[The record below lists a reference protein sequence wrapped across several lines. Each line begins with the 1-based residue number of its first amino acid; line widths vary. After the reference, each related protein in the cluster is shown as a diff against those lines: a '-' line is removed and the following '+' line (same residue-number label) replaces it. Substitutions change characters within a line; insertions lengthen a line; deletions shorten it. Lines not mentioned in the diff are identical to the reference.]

1 MPAPPATSNL
11 FAPRAGGPPDHHLIA
26 YSDGGARGNPGPSGY
41 GVVIQDQ
48 SGKKIAALSE
58 YLGHQT
64 NNFAEYQGLIAALE
78 YAVKHGHKALK
89 VISDSELLV
98 RQIKGIYKVKNAA
111 LKDLHARA
119 KELIAQLD
127 WFSIGHVLRG
137 HNQEADEL
145 ANAAMDKGMGRVSR
159 DRLAAR
165 VKEKGSMADGGRKH
179 NDMPDVP
186 KLDFIGALCELWFGI
201 SYAAYHLAYVRVYL
215 NTIALQTHIDQ
226 LKKEEQDFRNKT
238 QVDVLICRAHL
249 AGFFWQLEHFFELLR
264 IAIRR
269 ARKEQ
274 PDEKYFLSYE
284 KKLEELEQTAIR
296 QEINAYRNKG
306 HEITAIIGCSWEQ
319 ESNKFRHHFLPTI
332 EGFEPKESIDMN
344 TQLQKYFE
352 FVANVWLSFAPSE
365 LKDKFPRDFRFPV
378 TVPNSFLGELPAE
391 LKGGAPQLE
400 VHFVP
405 ELKEP

>member
-145 ANAAMDKGMGRVSR
+145 ANAAMDKGMGRGRSVAAGDLARATPGSERQEFSGIVR
-159 DRLAAR
+159 DGKIELLDGQLPEATRVQVR
-165 VKEKGSMADGGRKH
+165 VK
-179 NDMPDVP
+179 P
-186 KLDFIGALCELWFGI
+186 
-201 SYAAYHLAYVRVYL
+201 
-215 NTIALQTHIDQ
+215 
-226 LKKEEQDFRNKT
+226 
-238 QVDVLICRAHL
+238 
-249 AGFFWQLEHFFELLR
+249 
-264 IAIRR
+264 
-269 ARKEQ
+269 
-274 PDEKYFLSYE
+274 
-284 KKLEELEQTAIR
+284 
-296 QEINAYRNKG
+296 
-306 HEITAIIGCSWEQ
+306 
-319 ESNKFRHHFLPTI
+319 
-332 EGFEPKESIDMN
+332 
-344 TQLQKYFE
+344 
-352 FVANVWLSFAPSE
+352 
-365 LKDKFPRDFRFPV
+365 
-378 TVPNSFLGELPAE
+378 
-391 LKGGAPQLE
+391 
-400 VHFVP
+400 
-405 ELKEP
+405 